1 MLQKFAELLVQQ
13 QIIMSFQAWDT
24 YFAPLNSLNFGI
36 GGDCTEHVL
45 WRIENGE
52 LDGVNPKVKKN
63 NSLLLVSF

>member
-1 MLQKFAELLVQQ
+1 MEGVSFLWLLVGKSCHFF
-13 QIIMSFQAWDT
+13 SFPFILQAWDT

-52 LDGVNPKVKKN
+52 LDNINPKVRRQR
-63 NSLLLVSF
+63 

>member
-1 MLQKFAELLVQQ
+1 
-13 QIIMSFQAWDT
+13 MSFQAWDT

-52 LDGVNPKVKKN
+52 LDGVNPKVIKIEFI
-63 NSLLLVSF
+63 LVSF

>member
-1 MLQKFAELLVQQ
+1 MLYATEICRVVGSTANH
-13 QIIMSFQAWDT
+13 MSFQAWDT

-52 LDGVNPKVKKN
+52 LDGINPKVKKF
-63 NSLLLVSF
+63 NSF

>member
-1 MLQKFAELLVQQ
+1 
-13 QIIMSFQAWDT
+13 MSFFSFPFILQAWDT

-52 LDGVNPKVKKN
+52 LDNINPKVRRQR
-63 NSLLLVSF
+63 